1 MGDRHGAIPRQS
13 GNAHSSRRLSATAGR
28 RPRWKA
34 VGIDRRFIDAMT
46 AEIRRYPDW
55 NIHAVL
61 IERHGSLV
69 YEEYFGGEDH
79 KWGQN
84 LGRVVFT
91 RNIKHDIRSIT
102 KSVLSALVGITLASG
117 KIRSLDG
124 SLLNFFPGQAGGGKP
139 GQSPISLRHALT
151 RSAGLDWN
159 EDIPYTDPRNDEIVM
174 DRSKDPVAYVL
185 ARPMVAEPG
194 RIWKYNGGLVQVL
207 GTIVQRTT
215 GKPLR
220 DYARTVLFAPLGITD
235 FEWMGDLAGMP
246 AAASG
251 LRLRPRD
258 LAKFGSLYLHGG
270 QRNGRL
276 VVPADWVREST
287 RRQIALPIPVS
298 AYGTSDYGY
307 LWWHSCLRTAMGTLE
322 VALAN
327 GNGQQR
333 SSCCPSCTWW

>member
-1 MGDRHGAIPRQS
+1 MKNTSAEKTRNGPES
-13 GNAHSSRRLSATAGR
+13 GSRL
-28 RPRWKA
+28 
-34 VGIDRRFIDAMT
+34 
-46 AEIRRYPDW
+46 
-55 NIHAVL
+55 
-61 IERHGSLV
+61 
-69 YEEYFGGEDH
+69 
-79 KWGQN
+79 
-84 LGRVVFT
+84 FT
-91 RNIKHDIRSIT
+91 RNTKHDIRSIT
-102 KSVLSALVGITLASG
+102 KSVISAVVGITFASG
-117 KIRSLDG
+117 KIRSLDE
-124 SLLNFFPGQAGGGKP
+124 SLLNFSPGQAGGGKP
-139 GQSPISLRHALT
+139 GQPRISLRHALT
-151 RSAGLDWN
+151 MSAGLDWN

-185 ARPMVAEPG
+185 ALPMVAEPG